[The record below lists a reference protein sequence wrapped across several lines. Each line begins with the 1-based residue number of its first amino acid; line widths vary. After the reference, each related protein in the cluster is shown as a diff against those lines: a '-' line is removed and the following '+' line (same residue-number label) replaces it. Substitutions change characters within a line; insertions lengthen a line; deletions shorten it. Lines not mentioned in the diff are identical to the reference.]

1 MWSGSSQWREAS
13 HKYRYNSKEDTE
25 HISRGI
31 EQITP
36 NVSQT
41 LPYARLFLLLFLE
54 IAPKSRPSLYPSHF
68 SLQHT
73 CTTMLSPQAKHDK
86 IIRATDVDAL
96 SCRFSANR
104 KGYFSPPDVH
114 VNDLLQSYR
123 QNLLY
128 CEGYTQLSAGRLLR
142 SAFEEPK
149 FPLINRG
156 TYLRTESIN
165 KVVQKY
171 VQAHPTCQ
179 IVSLGGGS
187 DTRCFRVLAESA
199 NVVYTEID
207 FPESTKIKKLAIA
220 ASRTLQSVV
229 GASLDPVVVSS
240 KTQFADMDPD
250 LHTDRYHL
258 VGLDLRTL
266 AGQGATRLSFLDP
279 LVPTLVISECVLCYL
294 SPEDNEKV
302 ILYWK
307 EAVTQPTFVIYEP
320 MALDDAF
327 GETMAHNLRL
337 RGIDLQAF
345 REYPDLRSR
354 KVFFERLGLKALL
367 TDLALIGGYSGTS
380 SWFEVAD
387 QRRVARLEM
396 IDEVEEIRLL
406 LQHYCLVCAGSA
418 VEEMAGFGW
427 ML

>member
-1 MWSGSSQWREAS
+1 
-13 HKYRYNSKEDTE
+13 
-25 HISRGI
+25 
-31 EQITP
+31 
-36 NVSQT
+36 
-41 LPYARLFLLLFLE
+41 
-54 IAPKSRPSLYPSHF
+54 
-68 SLQHT
+68 
-73 CTTMLSPQAKHDK
+73 MLSPQAKHDK

-96 SCRFSANR
+96 SCRYSANK
-104 KGYFSPPDVH
+104 KGYFTPPDVH
-114 VNDLLQSYR
+114 IDALLQSY
-123 QNLLY
+123 QKHLLY

-142 SAFEEPK
+142 SAFEPK

-156 TYLRTESIN
+156 TYLRTEAIN
-165 KVVQKY
+165 KVVQRY
-171 VQAHPTCQ
+171 VQAHRKCQ

-187 DTRCFRVLAESA
+187 DTRCFRVLAESPT
-199 NVVYTEID
+199 VVYTEID
-207 FPESTKIKKLAIA
+207 FPESTKIKKLAICG
-220 ASRTLQSVV
+220 SKSLQSIV
-229 GASLDPVVVSS
+229 GASLEPVTVSAKS
-240 KTQFADMDPD
+240 QFVDMDMD

-266 AGQGATRLSFLDP
+266 AGEGAAKLSFLDP

-294 SPEDNEKV
+294 SPGDNEKV

-307 EAVTQPTFVIYEP
+307 KAFAQSTFVIYEP

-354 KVFFERLGLKALL
+354 KLFFERLGLKASL
-367 TDLALIGGYSGTS
+367 TDLAMVGGYSGRS
-380 SWFEVAD
+380 LWFDTAD
-387 QRRVARLEM
+387 QQRVARLEM

-418 VEEMAGFGW
+418 VKEMSALDW
-427 ML
+427 VL

>member
-1 MWSGSSQWREAS
+1 
-13 HKYRYNSKEDTE
+13 
-25 HISRGI
+25 
-31 EQITP
+31 
-36 NVSQT
+36 
-41 LPYARLFLLLFLE
+41 
-54 IAPKSRPSLYPSHF
+54 
-68 SLQHT
+68 
-73 CTTMLSPQAKHDK
+73 MLSPQAKHDK
-86 IIRATDVDAL
+86 IIRATDVDAF

-104 KGYFSPPDVH
+104 KGYFAPPDVH
-114 VNDLLQSYR
+114 ANDLLQSYR
-123 QNLLY
+123 QHLLY

-165 KVVQKY
+165 KVVEKY
-171 VQAHPTCQ
+171 VEAHPTCQ

-187 DTRCFRVLAESA
+187 DTRCFRVLAETP

-220 ASRTLQSVV
+220 GSKTLQAIV
-229 GASLDPVVVSS
+229 GASLEPVVVSS
-240 KTQFADMDPD
+240 KTQFADMDSD

-266 AGQGATRLSFLDP
+266 AGEGASKLWFLDP

-307 EAVTQPTFVIYEP
+307 RVLALPTFVIYEP
-320 MALDDAF
+320 MALGDAF
-327 GETMAHNLRL
+327 GDTMAHNLRL
-337 RGIDLQAF
+337 RGIDLQSF
-345 REYPDLRSR
+345 QEYPDLRSR
-354 KVFFERLGLKALL
+354 KVFFERLGLNTSL
-367 TDLALIGGYSGTS
+367 TDLALVGGYSGLS
-380 SWFEVAD
+380 SWLDVPD

-406 LQHYCLVCAGSA
+406 LQHYCLIIAGSA
-418 VEEMAGFGW
+418 VADMAALGW